1 MEDIKK
7 YFKKSWYN
15 ATRFGTTSAR
25 DTYLS
30 FLIKTFLYIFPAII
44 LGQFIDRF
52 ILSLKKSI
60 LKNKVFRIFVQTI
73 VMVSVLYLLIKFS
86 ESYANELQYTIT
98 GIFFVV
104 IFFGVQQFYINDIQ
118 TVLNDY

>member
-52 ILSLKKSI
+52 ILSLKKNI

>member
-52 ILSLKKSI
+52 ILSLKKNI

-104 IFFGVQQFYINDIQ
+104 LFFGVQQFYINDIQ